1 MKVKGRPLVLLLL
14 LLGSHWILGQQASM
28 TVKGNLPTGSQAL
41 VWFKPNEG
49 IMVQGRAVPKGFLK
63 PGVAIETWIDY
74 RDLNSD
80 GKRWALLVLF
90 PRDEW
95 RENQVIHQVV
105 YPKLETVWLISTFF
119 TGHGQ
124 NYDELMS
131 INPRLPEKVRVGDR
145 WVIPR
150 QLLAKELG
158 GLKIRPNRSR
168 PEDSLDDE
176 AKIEAYRKLLTYEL
190 NNDEKYAVYHL
201 RKGEAIYS
209 DVVLRYT
216 DRVYPLEVN
225 ALSLLIAKK
234 SGIRDVR
241 SIKPGQSL
249 LIPIDYLAS
258 PFQPEGSLALKDEK
272 QIRDEIKRTESLS
285 ASPNLKGVE
294 IILDAGHGGID
305 PGASANGLWE
315 SDFVYDIANRVRSQ
329 LLKETEATVKNTIS
343 YPSIRNSIR
352 SRIKRISP
360 SAEILT
366 TPPYRNDGENPSSV
380 GVHLRWIL
388 SNSWTSKFKSN
399 KGDDK
404 KTLFISFHA
413 DSLHPSASGTMVYVP
428 GSSGV
433 PDRFQIRGLK
443 GVQVNELPKYGSVT
457 FTPQERFLG
466 EVRSRQFSEI
476 LIKNLAQN
484 QLPIHQNR
492 AIRNIIQ
499 REGTAFVPAV
509 IRYNKSSTKVL
520 IEVANLNNPVDA
532 ENLSDPEFRSRF
544 AESVCQAIKAYF
556 KN

>member
-1 MKVKGRPLVLLLL
+1 MKGRPLVLLLL

-63 PGVAIETWIDY
+63 PGVAVETWIDY

-124 NYDELMS
+124 NYDKLMS

-388 SNSWTSKFKSN
+388 SNSWTSKFISN

>member
-1 MKVKGRPLVLLLL
+1 MKGRPLVLLLL

-131 INPRLPEKVRVGDR
+131 INPRLPEKVRLGDR

-150 QLLAKELG
+150 ELLAKELG

-190 NNDEKYAVYHL
+190 KNDEKYAVYHL

-343 YPSIRNSIR
+343 YPRIRNSIR

-388 SNSWTSKFKSN
+388 SNSWTSKFISN

-433 PDRFQIRGLK
+433 PDRFRIRGLK

-520 IEVANLNNPVDA
+520 IEVGNLNNPVDA

>member
-388 SNSWTSKFKSN
+388 SNSWTSKFISN

>member
-1 MKVKGRPLVLLLL
+1 LKVKGRPLVLLLL

-63 PGVAIETWIDY
+63 PGVAVETWIDY

>member
-343 YPSIRNSIR
+343 YPGIRNSIR
-352 SRIKRISP
+352 SRIKKISP

-388 SNSWTSKFKSN
+388 SNSWTSKFISN

-433 PDRFQIRGLK
+433 PDRFKIRGLK

-544 AESVCQAIKAYF
+544 AESVCQAIKTYF

>member
-352 SRIKRISP
+352 SRIKKISP

-388 SNSWTSKFKSN
+388 SNSWTSKFISN

>member
-1 MKVKGRPLVLLLL
+1 MKGRPLVLLLL

-63 PGVAIETWIDY
+63 PGVAVETWIDY

>member
-63 PGVAIETWIDY
+63 PGVAVETWIDY

-388 SNSWTSKFKSN
+388 SNSWTSKFISN

>member
-1 MKVKGRPLVLLLL
+1 LKVKGRPLVLLLL

-343 YPSIRNSIR
+343 YPGIRNSIR

-388 SNSWTSKFKSN
+388 SNSWTSKFISN

-433 PDRFQIRGLK
+433 PDRFKIRGLK

-544 AESVCQAIKAYF
+544 AESVCQAIKTYF

>member
-14 LLGSHWILGQQASM
+14 LLGSHWALGQQASM

-49 IMVQGRAVPKGFLK
+49 IMVQGRAIPKGFLK
-63 PGVAIETWIDY
+63 PGVSIETWIDY

-343 YPSIRNSIR
+343 YPGIRNSIR

-388 SNSWTSKFKSN
+388 SNSWTSKFIRN

>member
-1 MKVKGRPLVLLLL
+1 MKGRPLVLLLL

-234 SGIRDVR
+234 SGISDVR

-285 ASPNLKGVE
+285 GSPNLKGVE

-388 SNSWTSKFKSN
+388 SNSWTSKFISN

>member
-1 MKVKGRPLVLLLL
+1 MKGRPLVLLLL

-63 PGVAIETWIDY
+63 PGVAVETWIDY

-285 ASPNLKGVE
+285 GSPNLKGVE

-388 SNSWTSKFKSN
+388 SNSWTSKFISN

>member
-1 MKVKGRPLVLLLL
+1 LKVKGRPLVLLLL

-388 SNSWTSKFKSN
+388 SNSWTSKFISN

>member
-131 INPRLPEKVRVGDR
+131 INPRLPEKVRLGDR

-150 QLLAKELG
+150 ELLAKELG

-190 NNDEKYAVYHL
+190 KNDEKYAVYHL

-343 YPSIRNSIR
+343 YPRIRNSIR

-388 SNSWTSKFKSN
+388 SNSWTSKFISN

-433 PDRFQIRGLK
+433 PDRFRIRGLK

>member
-1 MKVKGRPLVLLLL
+1 LKVKGRPLVLLLL

-352 SRIKRISP
+352 SRIKKISP

-366 TPPYRNDGENPSSV
+366 TPPYRNDGEKPSSV

-388 SNSWTSKFKSN
+388 SNSWTSKFISN

>member
-1 MKVKGRPLVLLLL
+1 MKSHGRLLYLSLLYLISSLLSGQEASITIKG
-14 LLGSHWILGQQASM
+14 
-28 TVKGNLPTGSQAL
+28 KLPTGPEAL
-41 VWFKPNEG
+41 VWFKPNQG
-49 IMVQGRAVPKGFLK
+49 IMVQGRSIPKGFLK
-63 PGVAIETWIDY
+63 TGVETETWIDY

-95 RENQVIHQVV
+95 KENQVIHHVV

-131 INPRLPEKVRVGDR
+131 LNPLLPERVRQGDK

-150 QLLAKELG
+150 QLLSKDLG
-158 GLKIRPNRSR
+158 GLKIRPNRIR
-168 PEDSLDDE
+168 PEDALEDE
-176 AKIEAYRKLLTYEL
+176 AKIDAYRKLLTYEL
-190 NNDEKYAVYHL
+190 RGDSKYALYHL

-216 DRVYPLEVN
+216 DRVFPFEVN

-234 SGIRDVR
+234 SGIKDVR
-241 SIKPGQSL
+241 NIQPGQTL
-249 LIPIDYLAS
+249 LIPIEYLAS
-258 PFQPEGSLALKDEK
+258 PFQPEGSLALKDEEK
-272 QIRDEIKRTESLS
+272 IRDQIKRSEPIVP
-285 ASPNLKGVE
+285 SPNLKDVVV
-294 IILDAGHGGID
+294 ILDAGHGGVD

-315 SDFVYDIANRVRSQ
+315 SDFVYDIANRVKVQ
-329 LLKETEATVKNTIS
+329 LQSDTEAVVKNTIS
-343 YPSIRNSIR
+343 YPGVRNSIR

-360 SAEILT
+360 TAEILT
-366 TPPYRNDGENPSSV
+366 TPPYRNDGDQPSSI

-388 SNSWTSKFKSN
+388 SNSWISKYISN
-399 KGDDK
+399 NGDEK
-404 KTLFISFHA
+404 KTIFISFHA

-433 PDRFQIRGLK
+433 PDSFQIRGLK
-443 GVQVNELPKYGSVT
+443 GVQINELPKFGAVRFS
-457 FTPQERFLG
+457 PQERFLG
-466 EVRSRQFSEI
+466 EVRSRQFGEI
-476 LIKNLAQN
+476 LIKRLVQN

-492 AIRNIIQ
+492 AIRNTIQ
-499 REGTAFVPAV
+499 RDGSAFVPAV

>member
-1 MKVKGRPLVLLLL
+1 MDYP
-14 LLGSHWILGQQASM
+14 
-28 TVKGNLPTGSQAL
+28 PTAFS
-41 VWFKPNEG
+41 
-49 IMVQGRAVPKGFLK
+49 
-63 PGVAIETWIDY
+63 
-74 RDLNSD
+74 
-80 GKRWALLVLF
+80 
-90 PRDEW
+90 
-95 RENQVIHQVV
+95 
-105 YPKLETVWLISTFF
+105 
-119 TGHGQ
+119 
-124 NYDELMS
+124 
-131 INPRLPEKVRVGDR
+131 
-145 WVIPR
+145 
-150 QLLAKELG
+150 KELG
-158 GLKIRPNRSR
+158 GLKIRPNKSS

-176 AKIEAYRKLLTYEL
+176 AKIEAYRRLLTYQL
-190 NNDEKYAVYHL
+190 KADEKYAIYHL

-216 DRVYPLEVN
+216 DRVFPLEVN

-241 SIKPGQSL
+241 IIKPGQAL

-258 PFQPEGSLALKDEK
+258 PFQPEGSVALKDEK
-272 QIRDEIKRTESLS
+272 EVRDKIKQTESLS
-285 ASPNLKGVE
+285 ASPNLKGVA

-329 LLKETEATVKNTIS
+329 LLKETQATVRNVIS
-343 YPSIRNSIR
+343 YPGVRNTIRN
-352 SRIKRISP
+352 RIKKISP

-366 TPPYRNDGENPSSV
+366 SPPYRNDGENPSSV
-380 GVHLRWIL
+380 GVHLRWIV
-388 SNSWTSKFKSN
+388 SNSWTSKFISAQ
-399 KGDDK
+399 GDPK

-466 EVRSRQFSEI
+466 EVRSRQFAES
-476 LIKNLAQN
+476 LIKKLAQN
-484 QLPIHQNR
+484 QLPIHKNR

-509 IRYNKSSTKVL
+509 IRYNKSSTKIL

-544 AESVCQAIKAYF
+544 AESVCEAIKGYF

>member
-63 PGVAIETWIDY
+63 PGVAVETWIDY

-343 YPSIRNSIR
+343 YPGIRNSIR

-388 SNSWTSKFKSN
+388 SNSWTSKFISN

>member
-1 MKVKGRPLVLLLL
+1 MRLKVSLLTLCLVLWA
-14 LLGSHWILGQQASM
+14 SSWIRGQHSSM

-49 IMVQGRAVPKGFLK
+49 IMVQGRAIPKGFLK
-63 PGVAIETWIDY
+63 PGVTIETWIDY

-90 PRDEW
+90 PKDEW
-95 RENQVIHQVV
+95 KENQVIHQVA
-105 YPKLETVWLISTFF
+105 YPELETVWLISTFF

-131 INPRLPEKVRVGDR
+131 INPLLPEKVRKGDQ
-145 WVIPR
+145 WIIPR

-158 GLKIRPNRSR
+158 GLKIRPNKSS

-176 AKIEAYRKLLTYEL
+176 SKIEAYRRLLTYQL
-190 NNDEKYAVYHL
+190 KADEKYAIYHL

-216 DRVYPLEVN
+216 DRVFPLEVN

-241 SIKPGQSL
+241 IIKPGQAL

-258 PFQPEGSLALKDEK
+258 PFQPEGSVALKDEK
-272 QIRDEIKRTESLS
+272 EVRDKIKQTESLS
-285 ASPNLKGVE
+285 ASPNLKGVA

-329 LLKETEATVKNTIS
+329 LLKETQATVRNVIS
-343 YPSIRNSIR
+343 YPGVRNTIRN
-352 SRIKRISP
+352 RIKKISP

-366 TPPYRNDGENPSSV
+366 SPPYRNDGENPSSV
-380 GVHLRWIL
+380 GVHLRWIV
-388 SNSWTSKFKSN
+388 SNSWTSKFISAQ
-399 KGDDK
+399 GDPK

-466 EVRSRQFSEI
+466 EVRSRQFAES
-476 LIKNLAQN
+476 LIKKLAQN
-484 QLPIHQNR
+484 QLPIHKNR

-509 IRYNKSSTKVL
+509 IRYNKSSTKIL

-544 AESVCQAIKAYF
+544 AESVCEAIKGYF

>member
-343 YPSIRNSIR
+343 YPGIRNSIR

-388 SNSWTSKFKSN
+388 SNSWTSKFISN

-433 PDRFQIRGLK
+433 PDRFKIRGLK

-544 AESVCQAIKAYF
+544 AESVCQAIKTYF

>member
-1 MKVKGRPLVLLLL
+1 LKVKGRPLVLLLL

-366 TPPYRNDGENPSSV
+366 TPPYRNDGKNPSSV

-388 SNSWTSKFKSN
+388 SNSWTSKFISN

>member
-105 YPKLETVWLISTFF
+105 YPKLETVWRISTFF

-388 SNSWTSKFKSN
+388 SNSWTSKFISN

>member
-150 QLLAKELG
+150 HLLAKELG

-388 SNSWTSKFKSN
+388 SNSWTSKFISN

>member
-63 PGVAIETWIDY
+63 PGVAVETWIDY

>member
-150 QLLAKELG
+150 QLLANELG

-388 SNSWTSKFKSN
+388 SNSWTSKFISN

>member
-1 MKVKGRPLVLLLL
+1 MKGRPLVLLLL

-63 PGVAIETWIDY
+63 PGVAVETWIDY

-366 TPPYRNDGENPSSV
+366 TPPYRNDG
-380 GVHLRWIL
+380 
-388 SNSWTSKFKSN
+388 
-399 KGDDK
+399 
-404 KTLFISFHA
+404 
-413 DSLHPSASGTMVYVP
+413 
-428 GSSGV
+428 
-433 PDRFQIRGLK
+433 
-443 GVQVNELPKYGSVT
+443 
-457 FTPQERFLG
+457 
-466 EVRSRQFSEI
+466 
-476 LIKNLAQN
+476 
-484 QLPIHQNR
+484 
-492 AIRNIIQ
+492 
-499 REGTAFVPAV
+499 
-509 IRYNKSSTKVL
+509 
-520 IEVANLNNPVDA
+520 
-532 ENLSDPEFRSRF
+532 
-544 AESVCQAIKAYF
+544 
-556 KN
+556 

>member
-1 MKVKGRPLVLLLL
+1 LKVKGRPLVLLLL

-63 PGVAIETWIDY
+63 PGVAVETWIDY

-388 SNSWTSKFKSN
+388 SNSWTSKFISN

>member
-1 MKVKGRPLVLLLL
+1 LKVKGRPLVLLLL

-158 GLKIRPNRSR
+158 GLKTRPNRSR

-343 YPSIRNSIR
+343 YPGIRNSIR

-388 SNSWTSKFKSN
+388 SNSWTSKFISN

-433 PDRFQIRGLK
+433 PDRFKIRGLK

-544 AESVCQAIKAYF
+544 AESVCQAIKTYF